1 MSDISD
7 LLIKDSYDYVIQID
21 PISHQVLRIGG
32 QVPTNPIFLSGLT
45 INDSFT
51 YSNGTEHVGYFLKC
65 DSTGKAS
72 WASINISGN
81 TYALT
86 GVSISGYTLI
96 FTDSEGQ
103 IFPINLPQFNGGI
116 ISNLTVTGETILN
129 TVTAN
134 TINVNTFILSGE
146 NINNIFVKKT
156 SLPQFKSGKISKNLF
171 SGSPYTY
178 NIVFNNNLPDTNY
191 TITITGNDLR
201 IWTVENESISG
212 FTINT
217 NSNVP
222 LSNNTFWQ
230 LITIGEF
237 NPND

>member
-32 QVPTNPIFLSGLT
+32 QIPTNPIFLSGLT

-51 YSNGTEHVGYFLKC
+51 YSNGTEHAGYFLKC
-65 DSTGKAS
+65 DSSGNAI

-86 GVSISGYTLI
+86 GVTISGYTLL

-103 IFPINLPQFNGGI
+103 IFPITLPTFNDGT
-116 ISNLTVTGETILN
+116 ISSLTVTGETTLNIL
-129 TVTAN
+129 TAN
-134 TINVNTFILSGE
+134 TIILSGV
-146 NINNIFVKKT
+146 NINDIFVKKT
-156 SLPQFKSGKISKNLF
+156 SLPQFKSGKITKNLF

-178 NIVFNNNLPDTNY
+178 NIVFNNNLSDTNY
-191 TITITGNDLR
+191 SITITGNDLR
-201 IWTVENESISG
+201 IWTVENESMSG

-217 NSNVP
+217 NSNIP

-237 NPND
+237 NPNN